1 MERREFLTKVTVAG
15 LASLGGGAL
24 VAQDQPAQQ
33 PGESDVA
40 YRTRLAQIRMAQTAQ
55 VARVMGDLQPRQ
67 YYELRKYE
75 IETEQQKSGFDR
87 FVADAAIP
95 ALNRLGIGPVGVF
108 CPQEGISPIYVLMPH
123 GSIES
128 VNTLMERLMEDSE
141 FLAKGSD
148 FIDAPAGAP
157 AYKNLEV
164 SLHRA
169 FEGMPRLERPT
180 DAPGRIFQLR
190 IYESPSEK
198 TGLKKIEM
206 FNTAEIAIFR
216 KVGLH
221 PIFFGQTLAGAK
233 MPNLTYMLGFKDME
247 ESRAAW
253 KAFGGDPDWQRLR
266 AMPEYAD
273 RAILR
278 EKGITNI
285 YLKPAS
291 YSQI

>member
-67 YYELRKYE
+67 YYELREYE

-169 FEGMPRLERPT
+169 FEGMPRLEKPT